1 MKKNFALATVTA
13 VTTLLFFV
21 GCGVK
26 VTNISVPD
34 AATLEK
40 DESITLPV
48 NFGTEDAPAETP
60 VIATGESATAETA
73 AQEEPLTSK
82 LHTCRPR
89 TEETHTDPKVS

>member
-1 MKKNFALATVTA
+1 MKKRFALAVIVITA
-13 VTTLLFFV
+13 IALSLV

-40 DESITLPV
+40 GESITLPV

-60 VIATGESATAETA
+60 VEKRGRRSRFNDLHR
-73 AQEEPLTSK
+73 PLFVK
-82 LHTCRPR
+82 AFARR
-89 TEETHTDPKVS
+89 NVEKNR